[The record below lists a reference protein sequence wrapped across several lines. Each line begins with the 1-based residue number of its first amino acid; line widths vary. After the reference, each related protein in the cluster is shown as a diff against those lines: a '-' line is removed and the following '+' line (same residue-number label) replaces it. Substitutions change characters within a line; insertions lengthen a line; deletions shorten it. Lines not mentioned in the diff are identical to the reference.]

1 MYLTRVQKRADVKA
15 GWFNAG
21 QPKMRQFKTIQKIT
35 EKASPT
41 IRAWL
46 KLNKTKKKR
55 LFIMW
60 QRKSKREAEPK
71 KRSCELGHFEKN
83 RDLELRQAA
92 GKRSYR
98 EVENIVM
105 E

>member
-46 KLNKTKKKR
+46 KLNKTKTKR
-55 LFIMW
+55 WRRI
-60 QRKSKREAEPK
+60 SKREAEPK

-92 GKRSYR
+92 GKRSDR

-105 E
+105 K